1 MKKEIKADMS
11 SGLERYILSLA
22 FKVSLAESYKL
33 DLFVGDEI
41 DQSAND
47 ADAKILTDMLINSKS
62 FKQLFIISHKN
73 EILDHI
79 KENYKC
85 NVYKAEDGK
94 FNKTN
99 YL

>member
-1 MKKEIKADMS
+1 MS

-47 ADAKILTDMLINSKS
+47 QDAKILTDMLINSKS

-73 EILDHI
+73 EILDYI

-94 FNKTN
+94 FTKTN